1 MESTSLRAIIV
12 IAIAVLIVGGMFVW
26 GRYMDAHS
34 DEPEEGTPEGE
45 NKDGKE

>member
-1 MESTSLRAIIV
+1 MDSTNLRSIIV
-12 IAIAVLIVGGMFVW
+12 IAIAALIVGGMFIW